1 MTDQWLQCTF
11 NWIHQ
16 VNSKLIWF
24 QLPKHAHEKGHDITP
39 LLVPFFDNSQSSRGR
54 SANPTIIWPPS
65 LPCPLLTT
73 TDWRSRFLKRS
84 EKIPAFLWVFPS
96 HSISQ
101 LLSLEIKC
109 LICPIQSSDTSIK
122 QADKTIGNGILFPK
136 LFCENFKSLS
146 RSPEQFIKTVK
157 GKNNFWN
164 RIFFLTCSWRVLRSN
179 TYIRKIGIQLWKN
192 DWDFET

>member
-1 MTDQWLQCTF
+1 MFRFDIFQHRDYYILIEFILIFVSAYCAWQLTNPWLQCTF

-101 LLSLEIKC
+101 LVSLEIKC
-109 LICPIQSSDTSIK
+109 LICPIQSSDTSI
-122 QADKTIGNGILFPK
+122 
-136 LFCENFKSLS
+136 
-146 RSPEQFIKTVK
+146 
-157 GKNNFWN
+157 
-164 RIFFLTCSWRVLRSN
+164 LTSW
-179 TYIRKIGIQLWKN
+179 
-192 DWDFET
+192 